1 MIVCKHMFENGRKTG
16 ERNMKLRRIWILAV
30 ITVLLLTGCT
40 GQEMS
45 FENQQTYASQS
56 AKKTNQKG
64 TADDFGLE
72 VHYLN
77 VGQGDCTLIR
87 TKDKTMLID
96 AGDNSQGTEVQ
107 SYLDSQKIEKLDYV
121 IGTHPDADHIGG
133 LDVVIEEFQCKKVL
147 MPDVTSDTQ
156 TYHDVEEALE
166 EKNMKAVHPKC
177 GKTYSLGDASFTI
190 IAPVKDYG
198 SETNNWSIG
207 LVLQYGENRFLFT
220 GDADQDAEKDIL
232 AEGEDVSADVYKT
245 SHHGSKTGSSEEFL
259 DAVDPE
265 YAVISCGE
273 ENKYG
278 HPSAQTLNRL
288 RTRGIKVFRTDN
300 QGTIVASSDGKKITW
315 NTSPDTS
322 WTPGE
327 AKGSSTDWEKDSE
340 KSTKTASSKKSTSSK
355 KKKTSDTKTSY
366 VLNEETKKFHLP
378 SCRYVKKM
386 ETENRKKTSDTWK
399 QLIKEGYEACKVCNP

>member
-1 MIVCKHMFENGRKTG
+1 
-16 ERNMKLRRIWILAV
+16 MKRRRIWILAV

-278 HPSAQTLNRL
+278 HPSAQTLNRCGQEASRFSVQITREPSWHPVTERKLHGTHHRIPAGHREKRRVL
-288 RTRGIKVFRTDN
+288 RQT
-300 QGTIVASSDGKKITW
+300 GKKI
-315 NTSPDTS
+315 PKRV
-322 WTPGE
+322 PRLLLR
-327 AKGSSTDWEKDSE
+327 KR
-340 KSTKTASSKKSTSSK
+340 
-355 KKKTSDTKTSY
+355 
-366 VLNEETKKFHLP
+366 VLL
-378 SCRYVKKM
+378 RR
-386 ETENRKKTSDTWK
+386 RKKHRIPR
-399 QLIKEGYEACKVCNP
+399 QVMF